1 MAYDDSGV
9 LALLEELA
17 DLLED
22 SKPVMLL
29 GNFNFLQ
36 FDISAGFELI
46 DEINQLFPQEFNQAR
61 QIVRQ
66 RDEII
71 TVAQE
76 EAERMKEDARNQAMT
91 IASQQEIVRTA
102 QLQADEIMAEAREM
116 ERQTRSGA
124 EEYADQVFSHVQGSL
139 EQLLNNVM
147 RCRKRL
153 NGDTPE
159 NR

>member
-22 SKPVMLL
+22 SKPVL
-29 GNFNFLQ
+29 GRSNLRQ
-36 FDISAGFELI
+36 VDISAAFELI

-66 RDEII
+66 RDEIFG
-71 TVAQE
+71 VAQE
-76 EAERMKEDARNQAMT
+76 EAARMKEDARNQAMT

-102 QLQADEIMAEAREM
+102 QLQADEIMADAREM

-124 EEYADQVFSHVQGSL
+124 EEYADQVFGHIQNSL
-139 EQLLNNVM
+139 EQLMTNVI

-153 NGDTPE
+153 NGD
-159 NR
+159 NYDGR

>member
-22 SKPVMLL
+22 SKPVL
-29 GNFNFLQ
+29 GRGNLRQ
-36 FDISAGFELI
+36 VDISAAFELI

-71 TVAQE
+71 ALAQE
-76 EAERMKEDARNQAMT
+76 EATRMKDDARNQAMT

-102 QLQADEIMAEAREM
+102 QLQADEIMRDAHEM

-124 EEYADQVFSHVQGSL
+124 EEYADQVFGHVQGSL
-139 EQLLNNVM
+139 ETLLTNVI

-153 NGDTPE
+153 NGNEYD
-159 NR
+159 R

>member
-17 DLLED
+17 FLLED
-22 SKPVMLL
+22 SKPVL
-29 GNFNFLQ
+29 GRSNLRQ
-36 FDISAGFELI
+36 VDISAVFELI

-76 EAERMKEDARNQAMT
+76 EAARMKEDARSQAMT

-102 QLQADEIMAEAREM
+102 QLQSEEILADAHES
-116 ERQTRSGA
+116 ERILRSGA
-124 EEYADQVFSHVQGSL
+124 EEYADQVFGHVQASL
-139 EQLLNNVM
+139 EQLLSNVM

-153 NGDTPE
+153 NGSE
-159 NR
+159 FEGR

>member
-22 SKPVMLL
+22 SKPVL
-29 GNFNFLQ
+29 GRGNLRQ
-36 FDISAGFELI
+36 VDISAAFELI

-71 TVAQE
+71 SSAQD
-76 EAERMKEDARNQAMT
+76 EANRMIEDARSQVMT
-91 IASQQEIVRTA
+91 IASEQEVVRTA
-102 QLQADEIMAEAREM
+102 QLQANQIMADASEM

-124 EEYADQVFSHVQGSL
+124 EEYADQVFSHIEMSL
-139 EQLLNNVM
+139 DNLLGNVKRCRSRLNNTDYSE
-147 RCRKRL
+147 R
-153 NGDTPE
+153 
-159 NR
+159 

>member
-22 SKPVMLL
+22 SKPVL
-29 GNFNFLQ
+29 GRSNLRQ
-36 FDISAGFELI
+36 VDISAAFELI

-76 EAERMKEDARNQAMT
+76 EAARMKEDARNQAMT

-102 QLQADEIMAEAREM
+102 QLQADEIMAEAREL

-124 EEYADQVFSHVQGSL
+124 EEYADQVFGHIQGSL

-153 NGDTPE
+153 NGNEFE

>member
-22 SKPVMLL
+22 SKPVL
-29 GNFNFLQ
+29 GRGNLRQ
-36 FDISAGFELI
+36 VDISAAFELI

-71 TVAQE
+71 ALAQE
-76 EAERMKEDARNQAMT
+76 EATRMKEDARNQAMT

-102 QLQADEIMAEAREM
+102 QLQADEIMADAREL

-124 EEYADQVFSHVQGSL
+124 EEYADQVFGHVQGSY
-139 EQLLNNVM
+139 
-147 RCRKRL
+147 
-153 NGDTPE
+153 G
-159 NR
+159 

>member
-1 MAYDDSGV
+1 
-9 LALLEELA
+9 
-17 DLLED
+17 
-22 SKPVMLL
+22 
-29 GNFNFLQ
+29 
-36 FDISAGFELI
+36 
-46 DEINQLFPQEFNQAR
+46 
-61 QIVRQ
+61 
-66 RDEII
+66 
-71 TVAQE
+71 
-76 EAERMKEDARNQAMT
+76 MT

>member
-22 SKPVMLL
+22 SKPVL
-29 GNFNFLQ
+29 GRGNLRQ
-36 FDISAGFELI
+36 VDISAAFELI

-71 TVAQE
+71 ALAQE
-76 EAERMKEDARNQAMT
+76 EATRMKEDARNQAMT

-102 QLQADEIMAEAREM
+102 QLQADEIMADAREL

-124 EEYADQVFSHVQGSL
+124 EEYADQVFGHVQGSL
-139 EQLLNNVM
+139 ETLLANVI

-153 NGDTPE
+153 NGNEYD
-159 NR
+159 R